1 VFLTERFAIN
11 TGNVDKVQ
19 ENKLLF
25 DQDKDITIKINFMTF
40 FDYYTTECVTDLDLQ
55 SEIIIFESIFSTIES
70 NSFYWGSSGISEN
83 WLKPKTEPP

>member
-1 VFLTERFAIN
+1 MQKQKMTLASFIIFLLSS
-11 TGNVDKVQ
+11 D
-19 ENKLLF
+19 
-25 DQDKDITIKINFMTF
+25 NFESRKF
-40 FDYYTTECVTDLDLQ
+40 NYTECVTDLDLQ